1 MMSFMHT
8 FRSLSIPGIVWQ
20 SRSTSKNLLILLLL
34 SVFSTTPLWSQQ
46 DEPDDQPKKTEHAA
60 SLKISGTVTSVRIDD
75 GDNSVN
81 LHVGL
86 NLVAQNAGQEPII
99 LLNRTP
105 GVNAQYL
112 FTSPTGGLPLWVA
125 EHHTG
130 PTDDTVKKK
139 ARELKTGLDQ
149 KEPPDD
155 LTIMLGPGD
164 SVGWDV
170 PLELTFL
177 KTAEP
182 REVQVG
188 TPPRPVWDV
197 VKRSCPCWLKL
208 DLDLWPASIEPKPD
222 ADDPALARKLAARW
236 RKKGALFFNE
246 QRSDGI
252 PIPLEPMKR

>member
-1 MMSFMHT
+1 MSLAHI
-8 FRSLSIPGIVWQ
+8 FRSKSIAGIMRQ
-20 SRSTSKNLLILLLL
+20 RSRSASGHLLIFLLL

-46 DEPDDQPKKTEHAA
+46 DEPEEQPKKTEHSA
-60 SLKISGTVTSVRIDD
+60 SLKLSGTVTSVRIDE
-75 GDNSVN
+75 GENGIT
-81 LHVGL
+81 LHVAV
-86 NLVAQNAGQEPII
+86 NLVAQNAGLEPII

-105 GVNAQYL
+105 AVSAQYL

-125 EHHTG
+125 EHHTETINDSG
-130 PTDDTVKKK
+130 KKK

-155 LTIMLGPGD
+155 LIILLSPGD
-164 SVGWDV
+164 SIGWDV

-188 TPPRPVWDV
+188 TPPRPVWDI

-208 DLDLWPASIEPKPD
+208 DMELWPASIEPK
-222 ADDPALARKLAARW
+222 ADGNDPALARKLASRW
-236 RKKGALFFNE
+236 KKKGTLFFNE
-246 QRSDGI
+246 QRTEGI
-252 PIPLEPMKR
+252 PISLEPMKR